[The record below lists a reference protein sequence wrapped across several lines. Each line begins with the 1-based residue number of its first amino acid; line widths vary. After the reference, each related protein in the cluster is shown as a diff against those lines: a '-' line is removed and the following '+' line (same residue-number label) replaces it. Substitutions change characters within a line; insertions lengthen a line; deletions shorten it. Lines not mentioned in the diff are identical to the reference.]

1 VTDGAASLWNSHSS
15 GGCRY
20 ESTISRSR
28 CTDVVGS
35 VGGIKEGILLG
46 VCIVGYTDH
55 AFG

>member
-28 CTDVVGS
+28 CTDVVGP